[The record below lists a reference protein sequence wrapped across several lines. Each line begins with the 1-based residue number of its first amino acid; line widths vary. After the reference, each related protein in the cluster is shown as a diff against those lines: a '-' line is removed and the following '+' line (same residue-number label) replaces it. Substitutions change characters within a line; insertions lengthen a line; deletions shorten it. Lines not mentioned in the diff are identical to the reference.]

1 MALRK
6 TRKAC
11 DLPCESRKMPFKA
24 QHRLCLLTNR
34 EAEPKSEQVS
44 SSGSIQGLICS
55 SQHKK
60 PGHWTPRPARSQPS
74 PALLS
79 DSSKTKCIFGSAV
92 LSMQASLTFMFPE
105 SAAFCGNHGR
115 TRFRKNN
122 EKHTTLWRQP
132 EALIRLWSPHLPS
145 PESQV
150 YIYTH
155 TDTQQLRL
163 P

>member
-11 DLPCESRKMPFKA
+11 DLPCESRKVPFKA

-44 SSGSIQGLICS
+44 SSGSIRGLIHS
-55 SQHKK
+55 SQCKN
-60 PGHWTPRPARSQPS
+60 PGRWTARPALSQPS

-79 DSSKTKCIFGSAV
+79 DSSKTKCIFGSAL
-92 LSMQASLTFMFPE
+92 LSMQASLTFILPE
-105 SAAFCGNHGR
+105 SATFCGNHGR
-115 TRFRKNN
+115 TRFWKNN
-122 EKHTTLWRQP
+122 AKHTTLWRQP
-132 EALIRLWSPHLPS
+132 EALIRLQSPFHLPS

-150 YIYTH
+150 YTH
-155 TDTQQLRL
+155 TQQLRL